1 MQVYLVGGAVR
12 DQLLGLKPHERD
24 WVVVG
29 ATPEEMQ
36 RLGYRPVGRDFPV
49 FLHPETA
56 EEYALARQ
64 ERKVAPGYRGF
75 VTEFSPQVTL
85 EQDLERR
92 DLTINAMAQ
101 RADGSIIDPFGGRAD
116 LERRL
121 LRHVSPAFVEDP
133 VRILRVARLAAR
145 FAPLGFRVAPETTA
159 LMRAMVRAGEAA
171 ALVPERVWRELERA
185 LAEPRPEV
193 FFETLAS
200 CDALAAVLPE
210 LSPLWQPGASG
221 APAAAEPGSAA
232 SPGPRALTLA
242 AAADGSG
249 PVRLAALV
257 AGLPEARIESLCE
270 RLRAPNEYREL
281 ALLAARLDASLRA
294 GGAPAPVLARDPA
307 WMLELLESADAF
319 RRPERF
325 DAWLQVLRARTSAGG
340 VPAAA
345 AGELAAALAAA
356 AACAAAVRLEP
367 AEIEGLQGA
376 AIAARL
382 RARRLAALGRT

>member
-12 DQLLGLKPHERD
+12 DQLLGLPPHERD

-56 EEYALARQ
+56 EEYALARL

-75 VTEFSPQVTL
+75 LTEFSPQVTL
-85 EQDLERR
+85 QQDLERR

-133 VRILRVARLAAR
+133 VRILRVARFAAR
-145 FAPLGFRVAPETTA
+145 FAPLGFHVAPETA
-159 LMRAMVRAGEAA
+159 VLMRAMVQAGEAA

-185 LAEPRPEV
+185 LGEPRPDV
-193 FFETLAS
+193 FFETLAD
-200 CDALAAVLPE
+200 CDALAVVLPE
-210 LSPLWQPGASG
+210 LASLWAPPGSG
-221 APAAAEPGSAA
+221 ATALQVAANAGHA
-232 SPGPRALTLA
+232 
-242 AAADGSG
+242 G
-249 PVRLAALV
+249 PVRFAALAAS
-257 AGLPEARIESLCE
+257 LPAAQIESLCA

-281 ALLAARLDASLRA
+281 AQLASRLAEHLHG
-294 GGAPAPVLARDPA
+294 GGAPPPVLAQDPG
-307 WMLELLESADAF
+307 WVLELLDGADAF
-319 RRPERF
+319 RRPDRF
-325 DAWLQVLRARTSAGG
+325 GEWLRVLSTRAIAGG
-340 VPAAA
+340 VPPAAA
-345 AGELAAALAAA
+345 EQFAANLGAAAQR
-356 AACAAAVRLEP
+356 AAAVRLGP
-367 AEIEGLQGA
+367 ADLAGLQGPQ
-376 AIAARL
+376 IAARL
-382 RARRLAALGRT
+382 RALRLEALGQR